1 MRTRPMS
8 SLKSRNSTLRSAIRP
23 ILSSDSLMKG
33 GRAGG
38 LSSMREQSSSFDVA
52 RIVRELSEMVGARA
66 RKAYQPHYEQVVL
79 RLNRKGVP
87 STDMVIVRGQ
97 RVYTSQRDRPM
108 PSKPSQFAMVLRKHL
123 NNSRLI
129 GVEQLGFDRVIRLTF
144 EHGGGRLSLI
154 IELFRDGNVLLLD
167 EEGVIIQPL
176 THAKYAS
183 RSLKKG
189 VAYSPPPETLDPREM
204 DRSMLDSLLDGSE
217 HDLIRTL
224 AARANLGR
232 IYGSTACSIA
242 EIEESVAANTLDST
256 QRDSLEAAI
265 GSMLDQLSDGS
276 DAKMWMADSEAMDA
290 WKAADNEAA
299 RDAASSGITE
309 IAPIDLSYTESSM
322 MVEVASL
329 SLAYDAV
336 FGSHDAAA
344 FIRREEE
351 MLVESGEDD
360 GVIQAKLGRRA
371 AQQRAAIERFHERA
385 AITQELGKA
394 IQDNWEHVDSL
405 LSQFNEAVDSDG
417 WEGVMDKIYDVPWI
431 DSANPAKQTIVA
443 YLPDEDGEPGASIT
457 LEVSNT
463 VHQNA
468 QRYFEE
474 ARSQKNKAKG
484 ALTALESTEKDQQR
498 VEKQAAK
505 DAAAGRLRAKNRS
518 KRFWFERHRW
528 ALLSGGHLLIGG
540 KDAKGNDVVVRKHL
554 TSNDLYFHADLHG
567 APSCSLKLKDG
578 LAPNQSPSEAIPEG
592 VASLQ
597 IVQNLAD
604 DLEDARQLPE
614 SLHSEAAQVAVCWSR
629 AWGSGGAAAVAFHVR
644 PSQVSKTTE
653 SGESLARGSF
663 VVRGQRNW
671 HRDLS
676 LELAVGMA
684 VVNGVPMPVS
694 GTPSTISEYCSR
706 WARITPGSEKKESVA
721 NRIAKATGLAQDD
734 LLSCLPP
741 GNCLVED
748 HGLIQP

>member
-1 MRTRPMS
+1 
-8 SLKSRNSTLRSAIRP
+8 
-23 ILSSDSLMKG
+23 
-33 GRAGG
+33 
-38 LSSMREQSSSFDVA
+38 
-52 RIVRELSEMVGARA
+52 
-66 RKAYQPHYEQVVL
+66 
-79 RLNRKGVP
+79 
-87 STDMVIVRGQ
+87 
-97 RVYTSQRDRPM
+97 
-108 PSKPSQFAMVLRKHL
+108 MVLRKHL

-129 GVEQLGFDRVIRLTF
+129 DVEQLGFDRVIRLTF
-144 EHGGGRLSLI
+144 EHGGGRLALI

-167 EEGVIIQPL
+167 ENDVIIQPL

-183 RSLKKG
+183 RTLKKG
-189 VAYSPPPETLDPREM
+189 VAYTAPPETLDPREM
-204 DRSMLDSLLDGSE
+204 DRAMLDNLLDGSN

-242 EIEESVAANTLDST
+242 GIEEDVAANSLDSA
-256 QRDSLEAAI
+256 QRDSLELAI
-265 GSMLDQLSDGS
+265 DSMLQRLSDGE
-276 DAKMWMADSEAMDA
+276 DAKIWLTDSEAMDA

-309 IAPIDLSYTESSM
+309 IAPIDLAYTESST
-322 MVEVASL
+322 MVGVSSL
-329 SLAYDAV
+329 SVAYDAV

-351 MLVESGEDD
+351 LLVDSGED
-360 GVIQAKLGRRA
+360 GGAIQAKLGRRA
-371 AQQRAAIERFHERA
+371 AQQKAAIARFHERA
-385 AITQELGKA
+385 AITQELGKS

-405 LSQFNEAVDSDG
+405 LLQFNEAVVSDG
-417 WEGVMDKIYDVPWI
+417 WEGVMDKIHDVPWI

-484 ALTALESTEKDQQR
+484 AKTALASTEKSQDR
-498 VEKQAAK
+498 AEKQAAK
-505 DAAAGRLRAKNRS
+505 DAAAGRLRAKKRS

-528 ALLSGGHLLIGG
+528 AILSGGHFLIGG

-578 LAPNQSPSEAIPEG
+578 LAPNQNPSEVIPEG

-597 IVQNLAD
+597 IVQNLGED
-604 DLEDARQLPE
+604 MEDARQLPE
-614 SLHSEAAQVAVCWSR
+614 SVHSEAAQVAVCWSR
-629 AWGSGGAAAVAFHVR
+629 AWGSGGAAAIAFHAR

-671 HRDLS
+671 HRDLP
-676 LELAVGMA
+676 LEMAIGMA
-684 VVNGVPMPVS
+684 VVNGVPIPVS
-694 GTPSTISEYCSR
+694 GTPSTISQYCQR
-706 WARITPGSEKKESVA
+706 WAKIIPGREKKESIA

-734 LLSCLPP
+734 LLSCLPS
-741 GNCLVED
+741 GNCSLED
-748 HGLIQP
+748 HGLI

>member
-1 MRTRPMS
+1 
-8 SLKSRNSTLRSAIRP
+8 
-23 ILSSDSLMKG
+23 
-33 GRAGG
+33 
-38 LSSMREQSSSFDVA
+38 MREQSSSFDVA
-52 RIVRELSEMVGARA
+52 RIVRELSELVGARA

-87 STDMVIVRGQ
+87 STDLVIVRGR

-123 NNSRLI
+123 NNSRLVA
-129 GVEQLGFDRVIRLTF
+129 VEQFGFDRVIQLTF
-144 EHGGGRLSLI
+144 EHGGGRLRLV

-167 EEGVIIQPL
+167 DSGVIIQPL

-189 VAYSPPPETLDPREM
+189 VAYAPPPETVDPREM
-204 DRSMLDSLLDGSE
+204 DRSALDALLDGSD

-224 AARANLGR
+224 AARANFGR

-242 EIEESVAANTLDST
+242 GLEEKIDADSLDSD
-256 QRDSLEAAI
+256 QRDSLEGAI
-265 GSMLDQLSDGS
+265 QSMLTELSEGDG
-276 DAKMWMADSEAMDA
+276 AMMWMVDSDSMQA
-290 WKAADNEAA
+290 WQAADNEAA

-309 IAPIDLSYTESSM
+309 IAPFDLAYTDSGM

-329 SLAYDAV
+329 SMAYDAV

-351 MLVESGEDD
+351 LLVDSGEDE
-360 GVIQAKLGRRA
+360 GVKQAKLDRRA
-371 AQQRAAIERFHERA
+371 AQQRSAIDRFHERA

-405 LSQFNEAVDSDG
+405 LAQFNEAVASDG
-417 WEGVMDKIYDVPWI
+417 WEGVMDRIHDVPWI
-431 DSANPAKQTIVA
+431 DNADPARQTIVA

-457 LEVSNT
+457 LEVSKT

-474 ARSQKNKAKG
+474 GRSQKSKAKG
-484 ALTALESTEKDQQR
+484 AQAALAGTEEAR
-498 VEKQAAK
+498 EKAEKRAAK
-505 DAAAGRLRAKNRS
+505 DAAAGRLRARQRS
-518 KRFWFERHRW
+518 KRFWFEKHRW
-528 ALLSGGHLLIGG
+528 AMLSGGHLLIGG
-540 KDAKGNDVVVRKHL
+540 RDAKGNDVVVRKHL
-554 TSNDLYFHADLHG
+554 SSHDLYFHADLHG

-578 LAPNQSPSEAIPEG
+578 LAPNQNPSEAIPEG

-604 DLEDARQLPE
+604 GTEDARELSE

-629 AWGSGGAAAVAFHVR
+629 AWGSGGAAAVAFHAR

-653 SGESLARGSF
+653 SGESLGRGSF
-663 VVRGQRNW
+663 VVRGKRNW
-671 HRDLS
+671 HRDLP

-694 GTPSTISEYCSR
+694 GTPSTISEYCQR
-706 WARITPGSEKKESVA
+706 WVKVTPGREKKEAVA
-721 NRIAKATGLAQDD
+721 NRISKATGLVQDD

-741 GNCLVED
+741 GNCSVED

>member
-1 MRTRPMS
+1 
-8 SLKSRNSTLRSAIRP
+8 
-23 ILSSDSLMKG
+23 
-33 GRAGG
+33 
-38 LSSMREQSSSFDVA
+38 MREQSSSFDVA
-52 RIVRELSEMVGARA
+52 RIVRELSELVGARA

-87 STDMVIVRGQ
+87 STDLVIVRGR

-123 NNSRLI
+123 NNSRLVA
-129 GVEQLGFDRVIRLTF
+129 VEQFGFDRVIQLTF
-144 EHGGGRLSLI
+144 EHGGGRLRLV

-167 EEGVIIQPL
+167 DSGVIIQPL

-189 VAYSPPPETLDPREM
+189 VAYTPPPETIDPREM
-204 DRSMLDSLLDGSE
+204 DRSALDALLDGSE

-224 AARANLGR
+224 AARANFGR

-242 EIEESVAANTLDST
+242 GLEEKVDSNSLDSD
-256 QRDSLEAAI
+256 QRDSLEGAI
-265 GSMLDQLSDGS
+265 QSMLAELSEGDG
-276 DAKMWMADSEAMDA
+276 AMMWMVDSDSMQA
-290 WKAADNEAA
+290 WQAADNEAA

-309 IAPIDLSYTESSM
+309 IAPFDLAYTDSGM

-329 SLAYDAV
+329 SMAYDAV

-351 MLVESGEDD
+351 LLVESGEDE
-360 GVIQAKLGRRA
+360 GVKQAKLDRRA
-371 AQQRAAIERFHERA
+371 AQQRSAIDRFHERA

-405 LSQFNEAVDSDG
+405 LAQFNEAVASDG
-417 WEGVMDKIYDVPWI
+417 WEGVMDRIHDVPWI
-431 DSANPAKQTIVA
+431 DNADPARQTIVA

-457 LEVSNT
+457 LEVSKT

-474 ARSQKNKAKG
+474 GRSQKSKAKG
-484 ALTALESTEKDQQR
+484 AQAALAGTEEAR
-498 VEKQAAK
+498 EKAEKRAAK
-505 DAAAGRLRAKNRS
+505 DAAAGRLRARQRS
-518 KRFWFERHRW
+518 KRFWFEKHRW
-528 ALLSGGHLLIGG
+528 AMLSGGHLLIGG
-540 KDAKGNDVVVRKHL
+540 RDAKGNDVVVRKHL
-554 TSNDLYFHADLHG
+554 SSHDLYFHADLHG

-578 LAPNQSPSEAIPEG
+578 LAPNQNPSEAIPEG

-604 DLEDARQLPE
+604 GTEDARELSE

-653 SGESLARGSF
+653 SGESLGRGSF

-671 HRDLS
+671 HRDLP

-694 GTPSTISEYCSR
+694 GTPSTISEHCQR
-706 WARITPGSEKKESVA
+706 WVKVTPGREKKEAVA
-721 NRIAKATGLAQDD
+721 NRISKATGLVQDD

-741 GNCLVED
+741 GNCSVED

>member
-1 MRTRPMS
+1 
-8 SLKSRNSTLRSAIRP
+8 
-23 ILSSDSLMKG
+23 
-33 GRAGG
+33 
-38 LSSMREQSSSFDVA
+38 MREQSSSFDVA
-52 RIVRELSEMVGARA
+52 RIVRELSELVGARA

-87 STDMVIVRGQ
+87 STDLVIVRGR

-129 GVEQLGFDRVIRLTF
+129 AVEQFGFDRVIQLTF
-144 EHGGGRLSLI
+144 EHGGGRLRLV

-167 EEGVIIQPL
+167 DSGVIIQPL

-189 VAYSPPPETLDPREM
+189 VAYTPPPETIDPREM
-204 DRSMLDSLLDGSE
+204 DRSALDALLDGSE

-224 AARANLGR
+224 AARANFGR

-242 EIEESVAANTLDST
+242 GLEEKVDSNSLDSD
-256 QRDSLEAAI
+256 QRDSLEGAI
-265 GSMLDQLSDGS
+265 QSMLTELSEGDG
-276 DAKMWMADSEAMDA
+276 AMMWMVDSDSMQA
-290 WKAADNEAA
+290 WQAADNEAA

-309 IAPIDLSYTESSM
+309 IAPFDLAYTDSGM

-329 SLAYDAV
+329 SMAYDAV

-351 MLVESGEDD
+351 LLVDSGEDE
-360 GVIQAKLGRRA
+360 GVKQAKLDRRA
-371 AQQRAAIERFHERA
+371 AQQRSAIDRFHERA

-405 LSQFNEAVDSDG
+405 LAQFNEAVASDG
-417 WEGVMDKIYDVPWI
+417 WEGVMDRIHDVPWI
-431 DSANPAKQTIVA
+431 DNADPARQTIVA

-457 LEVSNT
+457 LEISKT

-474 ARSQKNKAKG
+474 GRSQKSKAKG
-484 ALTALESTEKDQQR
+484 AQAALAGTEEAR
-498 VEKQAAK
+498 EKAEKRAAK
-505 DAAAGRLRAKNRS
+505 DAAAGRLRARQRS
-518 KRFWFERHRW
+518 KRFWFEKHRW
-528 ALLSGGHLLIGG
+528 AMLSGGHLLIGG
-540 KDAKGNDVVVRKHL
+540 RDAKGNDVVVRKHL
-554 TSNDLYFHADLHG
+554 SSHDLYFHADLHG

-578 LAPNQSPSEAIPEG
+578 LAPNQNPSEAIPEG

-604 DLEDARQLPE
+604 GTEDARELSE

-629 AWGSGGAAAVAFHVR
+629 AWGSGGAAAVAFHAR

-653 SGESLARGSF
+653 SGESLGRGSF

-671 HRDLS
+671 HRDLP

-694 GTPSTISEYCSR
+694 GTPST
-706 WARITPGSEKKESVA
+706 
-721 NRIAKATGLAQDD
+721 
-734 LLSCLPP
+734 LS
-741 GNCLVED
+741 
-748 HGLIQP
+748 LIHI

>member
-1 MRTRPMS
+1 
-8 SLKSRNSTLRSAIRP
+8 
-23 ILSSDSLMKG
+23 
-33 GRAGG
+33 
-38 LSSMREQSSSFDVA
+38 MREQSSSFDVA
-52 RIVRELSEMVGARA
+52 RIVRELSELVGARA

-87 STDMVIVRGQ
+87 STDLVIVRGR

-129 GVEQLGFDRVIRLTF
+129 AVEQFGFDRVIQLTF
-144 EHGGGRLSLI
+144 EHGGGRLRLV

-167 EEGVIIQPL
+167 DSGVIIQPL

-189 VAYSPPPETLDPREM
+189 VAYAPPPETVDPREM
-204 DRSMLDSLLDGSE
+204 DRSALDALLDGSD

-224 AARANLGR
+224 AARANFGR

-242 EIEESVAANTLDST
+242 GLEEKIDADSLDSD
-256 QRDSLEAAI
+256 QRDSLEGAI
-265 GSMLDQLSDGS
+265 QSMLTELSEGDG
-276 DAKMWMADSEAMDA
+276 AMMWMVDSDSMQA
-290 WKAADNEAA
+290 WQAADNEAA

-309 IAPIDLSYTESSM
+309 IAPFDLAYTDSGM

-329 SLAYDAV
+329 SMAYDAV

-351 MLVESGEDD
+351 LLVESGEDE
-360 GVIQAKLGRRA
+360 GVKQAKLDRRA
-371 AQQRAAIERFHERA
+371 AQQRSAIDRFHERA

-405 LSQFNEAVDSDG
+405 LAQFNDAVASDG
-417 WEGVMDKIYDVPWI
+417 WEGVMDRIHDVPWI
-431 DSANPAKQTIVA
+431 DNADPARQTIVA

-457 LEVSNT
+457 LEVSKT

-474 ARSQKNKAKG
+474 GRSQKSKAKG
-484 ALTALESTEKDQQR
+484 AQAALAGTEEAR
-498 VEKQAAK
+498 EKAEKRAAK
-505 DAAAGRLRAKNRS
+505 DAAAGRLRSRQRS
-518 KRFWFERHRW
+518 KRFWFEKHRW
-528 ALLSGGHLLIGG
+528 AMLSGGHLLIGG
-540 KDAKGNDVVVRKHL
+540 RDAKGNDVVVRKHL
-554 TSNDLYFHADLHG
+554 SSHDLYFHADLHG

-578 LAPNQSPSEAIPEG
+578 LAPNQNPSEAIPEG

-604 DLEDARQLPE
+604 GTEDARELSE

-629 AWGSGGAAAVAFHVR
+629 AWGSGGAAAVAFHAR

-653 SGESLARGSF
+653 SGESLGRGSF

-671 HRDLS
+671 HRDLP

-694 GTPSTISEYCSR
+694 GTPSTISEHCQR
-706 WARITPGSEKKESVA
+706 WVKVTPGREKKEAVA
-721 NRIAKATGLAQDD
+721 NRISKATGLVQDD

-741 GNCLVED
+741 GNCSVED

>member
-1 MRTRPMS
+1 
-8 SLKSRNSTLRSAIRP
+8 
-23 ILSSDSLMKG
+23 MKG

-38 LSSMREQSSSFDVA
+38 LSSMRESSSSFDVA
-52 RIVRELSEMVGARA
+52 RIVRELSGMIGARA
-66 RKAYQPHYEQVVL
+66 RKAYQPHYEQVVV

-87 STDMVIVRGQ
+87 STDLVIVRGQ

-108 PSKPSQFAMVLRKHL
+108 PSKPSQFAMLMRKHL
-123 NNSRLI
+123 NNSRLV

-144 EHGGGRLSLI
+144 EHGGGRLGLV

-167 EEGVIIQPL
+167 ENDVIIQPL

-183 RSLKKG
+183 RTLKKG
-189 VAYSPPPETLDPREM
+189 VAYTPPPETLDPRDM
-204 DRSMLDSLLDGSE
+204 DRAMLDSLLDDSE

-242 EIEESVAANTLDST
+242 GIDEDVAANSLSSE
-256 QRDSLEAAI
+256 QRDSLESAI
-265 GSMLDQLSDGS
+265 GSMLLHLSEGD
-276 DAKMWMADSEAMDA
+276 DAKMWLADSEAMKA

-309 IAPIDLSYTESSM
+309 IAPIDLGYTDSGT
-322 MVEVASL
+322 MVGVASL
-329 SLAYDAV
+329 SIAYDAV
-336 FGSHDAAA
+336 FGSYDAAA

-351 MLVESGEDD
+351 LLVDSGEDG

-371 AQQRAAIERFHERA
+371 AQQRAAIAKFHERA

-394 IQDNWEHVDSL
+394 IQDNWGHVDSL
-405 LSQFNEAVDSDG
+405 LSQFNHAVVSES
-417 WEGVMDKIYDVPWI
+417 WEGVMDKIHDVPWI
-431 DSANPAKQTIVA
+431 DSADPAKQTIVA

-484 ALTALESTEKDQQR
+484 AETALASTEKSQER
-498 VEKQAAK
+498 AEKQAAK
-505 DAAAGRLRAKNRS
+505 DAAAGRLRAKKRS
-518 KRFWFERHRW
+518 KKFWFERHRW
-528 ALLSGGHLLIGG
+528 AMLSGGHLLVGG
-540 KDAKGNDVVVRKHL
+540 RDAKGNDVIVRKHL

-578 LAPNQSPSEAIPEG
+578 LSPNQNPSEAIPEG

-597 IVQNLAD
+597 IVQNLGE

-614 SLHSEAAQVAVCWSR
+614 SIHCEAAQIAVCWSR
-629 AWGSGGAAAVAFHVR
+629 AWGSGGAAAIAFHVR

-676 LELAVGMA
+676 LEMAIGMA
-684 VVNGVPMPVS
+684 VVNGVPIPVS
-694 GTPSTISEYCSR
+694 GTPSTISEHCQR
-706 WARITPGSEKKESVA
+706 WARITPGREKKESIA

-741 GNCLVED
+741 GNCSLED
-748 HGLIQP
+748 YGLIQS

>member
-1 MRTRPMS
+1 
-8 SLKSRNSTLRSAIRP
+8 
-23 ILSSDSLMKG
+23 
-33 GRAGG
+33 
-38 LSSMREQSSSFDVA
+38 MREQSSSFDVA
-52 RIVRELSEMVGARA
+52 RIVRELSELVGARA

-87 STDMVIVRGQ
+87 STDLVIVRGR

-129 GVEQLGFDRVIRLTF
+129 AVEQFGFDRVIQLTF
-144 EHGGGRLSLI
+144 EHGGGRLRLV

-167 EEGVIIQPL
+167 DSGVIIQPL

-189 VAYSPPPETLDPREM
+189 VAYAPPPETVDPREM
-204 DRSMLDSLLDGSE
+204 DRSALDALLDGSD

-224 AARANLGR
+224 AARANFGR

-242 EIEESVAANTLDST
+242 GLEEKIDADSLDSD
-256 QRDSLEAAI
+256 QRDSLEGAI
-265 GSMLDQLSDGS
+265 QSMLTELSEGDG
-276 DAKMWMADSEAMDA
+276 AMMWMVDSDSMQA
-290 WKAADNEAA
+290 WQAADNEAA

-309 IAPIDLSYTESSM
+309 IAPFDLAYTDSGM

-329 SLAYDAV
+329 SMAYDAV

-351 MLVESGEDD
+351 LLVESGEDE
-360 GVIQAKLGRRA
+360 GVKQAKLDRRA
-371 AQQRAAIERFHERA
+371 AQQRSAIDRFHERA

-405 LSQFNEAVDSDG
+405 LAQFNEAVASDG
-417 WEGVMDKIYDVPWI
+417 WEGVMDRIHDVPWI
-431 DSANPAKQTIVA
+431 DNADPARQTIVA

-457 LEVSNT
+457 LEVSKT

-474 ARSQKNKAKG
+474 GRSQKSKAKG
-484 ALTALESTEKDQQR
+484 AQAALAGTEEAR
-498 VEKQAAK
+498 EKAEKRAAK
-505 DAAAGRLRAKNRS
+505 DAAAGRLRARQRS
-518 KRFWFERHRW
+518 KRFWFEKHRW
-528 ALLSGGHLLIGG
+528 AMLSGGHLLIGG
-540 KDAKGNDVVVRKHL
+540 RDAKGNDVVVRKHL
-554 TSNDLYFHADLHG
+554 SSHDLYFHADLHG

-578 LAPNQSPSEAIPEG
+578 LAPNQNPSEAIPEG

-604 DLEDARQLPE
+604 GTEDARELSE

-629 AWGSGGAAAVAFHVR
+629 AWGSGGAAAVAFHAR
-644 PSQVSKTTE
+644 PSPVSKTTE
-653 SGESLARGSF
+653 SGESLGRGSF

-671 HRDLS
+671 HRDLP

-694 GTPSTISEYCSR
+694 GTPSTISEHCQR
-706 WARITPGSEKKESVA
+706 WVKVTPGREKKEAVA
-721 NRIAKATGLAQDD
+721 NRISKATGLVQDD

-741 GNCLVED
+741 GNCSVED

>member
-1 MRTRPMS
+1 
-8 SLKSRNSTLRSAIRP
+8 
-23 ILSSDSLMKG
+23 
-33 GRAGG
+33 
-38 LSSMREQSSSFDVA
+38 MRESSSSFDVA
-52 RIVRELSEMVGARA
+52 RIVRELSEMIGARA

-87 STDMVIVRGQ
+87 STDLVIVRGR

-144 EHGGGRLSLI
+144 EHGGGRLALI

-167 EEGVIIQPL
+167 ENDVIIQPL

-183 RSLKKG
+183 RTLKKG
-189 VAYSPPPETLDPREM
+189 VSYTPPPETLDPREM
-204 DRSMLDSLLDGSE
+204 DRAMLDNLLDGSN

-242 EIEESVAANTLDST
+242 GIEEDVAANSLDST
-256 QRDSLEAAI
+256 QRDSLELAI
-265 GSMLDQLSDGS
+265 DSMLKGLSDGE
-276 DAKMWMADSEAMDA
+276 DAKIWLADSEAMNA
-290 WKAADNEAA
+290 WKAADTETA
-299 RDAASSGITE
+299 RDVASSGITE
-309 IAPIDLSYTESSM
+309 IAPIDLAYTESSA
-322 MVEVASL
+322 MVAVASL
-329 SLAYDAV
+329 SVAYDAV

-351 MLVESGEDD
+351 LLVDSGED
-360 GVIQAKLGRRA
+360 GGAIQAKLGRRA
-371 AQQRAAIERFHERA
+371 AQQKAAIQRFHERA
-385 AITQELGKA
+385 AITQELGKS

-405 LSQFNEAVDSDG
+405 LLQFNEAVVSDG
-417 WEGVMDKIYDVPWI
+417 WEGVMDKIQDVPWI
-431 DSANPAKQTIVA
+431 DSADPAKQTVVA

-484 ALTALESTEKDQQR
+484 AETALASTEKSR
-498 VEKQAAK
+498 ERAEKQATK
-505 DAAAGRLRAKNRS
+505 DAAAGRLRAKKRS

-528 ALLSGGHLLIGG
+528 AILSGGHLLIGG
-540 KDAKGNDVVVRKHL
+540 RDAKGNDVVVRKHL

-578 LAPNQSPSEAIPEG
+578 LVPNQNPSEAIPEG

-597 IVQNLAD
+597 IVQNLGD
-604 DLEDARQLPE
+604 EMEDARQLPD
-614 SLHSEAAQVAVCWSR
+614 SVHSEAAQVAVCWSR
-629 AWGSGGAAAVAFHVR
+629 AWGSGGAAAIAFHAR

-671 HRDLS
+671 HRDLP
-676 LELAVGMA
+676 LEMAIGMA
-684 VVNGVPMPVS
+684 VVNGVPIPVS
-694 GTPSTISEYCSR
+694 GTPSTISEYCQR
-706 WARITPGSEKKESVA
+706 WAKIIPGREKKESVA

-741 GNCLVED
+741 GNCSLED
-748 HGLIQP
+748 YGLIQS

>member
-1 MRTRPMS
+1 
-8 SLKSRNSTLRSAIRP
+8 
-23 ILSSDSLMKG
+23 MKG

-38 LSSMREQSSSFDVA
+38 LSSMRESSSSFDVA

-87 STDMVIVRGQ
+87 STDLVIVRGQ

-129 GVEQLGFDRVIRLTF
+129 DVEQLGFDRVIRLTF
-144 EHGGGRLSLI
+144 EHGGGRLALI

-167 EEGVIIQPL
+167 GNDVIIQPL

-183 RSLKKG
+183 RTLKKG
-189 VAYSPPPETLDPREM
+189 VAYTAPPETLDPREM
-204 DRSMLDSLLDGSE
+204 DRAMLDNLLDGSN

-242 EIEESVAANTLDST
+242 GIEEDVAANSLDSA
-256 QRDSLEAAI
+256 QRDSLELAI
-265 GSMLDQLSDGS
+265 DSMMQRLSDGE
-276 DAKMWMADSEAMDA
+276 DAKIWLTDSEAMDA

-309 IAPIDLSYTESSM
+309 IAPIDLAYTESST
-322 MVEVASL
+322 MVGVASL
-329 SLAYDAV
+329 SVAYDAV

-351 MLVESGEDD
+351 LLVDSGED
-360 GVIQAKLGRRA
+360 GGAIQAKLGRRA
-371 AQQRAAIERFHERA
+371 AQQKAAIARFHERA
-385 AITQELGKA
+385 AITQELGKS

-405 LSQFNEAVDSDG
+405 LLQFNEAVVSDG
-417 WEGVMDKIYDVPWI
+417 WGGVMDKIHDVPWI
-431 DSANPAKQTIVA
+431 DSAAPAKQTIVA

-474 ARSQKNKAKG
+474 ARSQKNKAEG
-484 ALTALESTEKDQQR
+484 AKTALASTEKIQDR
-498 VEKQAAK
+498 AEKQAAK
-505 DAAAGRLRAKNRS
+505 DAAAGRLRAKKRS

-528 ALLSGGHLLIGG
+528 AILSGGHFLIGG

-578 LAPNQSPSEAIPEG
+578 LALNQNPSEVIPEG

-597 IVQNLAD
+597 IVQNLGED
-604 DLEDARQLPE
+604 MEDARQLPE
-614 SLHSEAAQVAVCWSR
+614 SVHSEAAQVAVCWSR
-629 AWGSGGAAAVAFHVR
+629 AWGSGGAAAIAFHAR

-671 HRDLS
+671 HRDLP
-676 LELAVGMA
+676 LEMAIGMA
-684 VVNGVPMPVS
+684 VVNGVPIPVS
-694 GTPSTISEYCSR
+694 GTPSTISQYCQR
-706 WARITPGSEKKESVA
+706 WTKIIPGREKKESIA

-734 LLSCLPP
+734 LLSCLPS
-741 GNCLVED
+741 GNCSLED
-748 HGLIQP
+748 HGLIQS

>member
-1 MRTRPMS
+1 
-8 SLKSRNSTLRSAIRP
+8 
-23 ILSSDSLMKG
+23 
-33 GRAGG
+33 
-38 LSSMREQSSSFDVA
+38 MREQSSSFDVA
-52 RIVRELSEMVGARA
+52 RIVRELSELVGARA

-87 STDMVIVRGQ
+87 STDLVIVRGR

-123 NNSRLI
+123 NNSRLVA
-129 GVEQLGFDRVIRLTF
+129 VEQFGFDRVIQLTF
-144 EHGGGRLSLI
+144 EHGGGRLRLV

-167 EEGVIIQPL
+167 DSGVIIQPL

-189 VAYSPPPETLDPREM
+189 VAYTPPPETIDPREM
-204 DRSMLDSLLDGSE
+204 DRSALDALLDGSE

-224 AARANLGR
+224 AARANFGR

-242 EIEESVAANTLDST
+242 GLEEKVDSNSLDSD
-256 QRDSLEAAI
+256 QRDSLEGAI
-265 GSMLDQLSDGS
+265 QSMLAELSEGDG
-276 DAKMWMADSEAMDA
+276 AMMWMVDSDSMQA
-290 WKAADNEAA
+290 WQAADNEAA

-309 IAPIDLSYTESSM
+309 IAPFDLAYTDSGM

-329 SLAYDAV
+329 SMAYDAV

-351 MLVESGEDD
+351 LLVDSGEDE
-360 GVIQAKLGRRA
+360 GVKQAKLDRRA
-371 AQQRAAIERFHERA
+371 AQQRSAIDRFHERA

-405 LSQFNEAVDSDG
+405 LAQFNEAVASDG
-417 WEGVMDKIYDVPWI
+417 WEGVMDRIHDVPWI
-431 DSANPAKQTIVA
+431 DNADPARQTIVA

-457 LEVSNT
+457 LEISKT

-474 ARSQKNKAKG
+474 GRSQKSKAKG
-484 ALTALESTEKDQQR
+484 AQAALAGTEEAR
-498 VEKQAAK
+498 EKAEKRAAK
-505 DAAAGRLRAKNRS
+505 DAAAGRLRARQRS
-518 KRFWFERHRW
+518 KRFWFEKHRW
-528 ALLSGGHLLIGG
+528 AMLSGGHLLIGG
-540 KDAKGNDVVVRKHL
+540 RDAKGNDVVVRKHL
-554 TSNDLYFHADLHG
+554 SSHDLYFHADLHG

-578 LAPNQSPSEAIPEG
+578 LAPNQNPSEAIPEG

-604 DLEDARQLPE
+604 GTEDARELSE

-629 AWGSGGAAAVAFHVR
+629 AWGSGGAAAVAFHAR

-653 SGESLARGSF
+653 SGESLGRGSF

-671 HRDLS
+671 HRDLP

-694 GTPSTISEYCSR
+694 GTPSTISEYCQR
-706 WARITPGSEKKESVA
+706 WVKVTPGREKKEAVA
-721 NRIAKATGLAQDD
+721 NRISKATGLVQDD

-741 GNCLVED
+741 GNCSVED

>member
-1 MRTRPMS
+1 
-8 SLKSRNSTLRSAIRP
+8 
-23 ILSSDSLMKG
+23 
-33 GRAGG
+33 
-38 LSSMREQSSSFDVA
+38 MREQSSSFDVA
-52 RIVRELSEMVGARA
+52 RIVRELSELVGARA

-87 STDMVIVRGQ
+87 STDLVIVRGR

-123 NNSRLI
+123 NNSRLVA
-129 GVEQLGFDRVIRLTF
+129 VEQFGFDRVIQLTF
-144 EHGGGRLSLI
+144 EHGGGRLRLV

-167 EEGVIIQPL
+167 DSGVIIQPL

-189 VAYSPPPETLDPREM
+189 VAYTPPPETIDPREM
-204 DRSMLDSLLDGSE
+204 DRSALDALLDGSD

-224 AARANLGR
+224 AARANFGR

-242 EIEESVAANTLDST
+242 GLEEKIDADSLDSD
-256 QRDSLEAAI
+256 QRDSLEGAI
-265 GSMLDQLSDGS
+265 QSMLTELSEGDG
-276 DAKMWMADSEAMDA
+276 AMMWMVDSDSMQA
-290 WKAADNEAA
+290 WQAADNEAA

-309 IAPIDLSYTESSM
+309 IAPFDLAYTDSGM

-329 SLAYDAV
+329 SMAYDAV

-351 MLVESGEDD
+351 LLVESGEDE
-360 GVIQAKLGRRA
+360 GVKQAKLDRRA
-371 AQQRAAIERFHERA
+371 AQQRSAIDRFHERA

-405 LSQFNEAVDSDG
+405 LAQFNEAVASDG
-417 WEGVMDKIYDVPWI
+417 WEGVMDRIHDVPWI
-431 DSANPAKQTIVA
+431 DNADPARQTIVA

-457 LEVSNT
+457 LEVSKT

-474 ARSQKNKAKG
+474 GRSQKSKAKG
-484 ALTALESTEKDQQR
+484 AQAALAGTEEAR
-498 VEKQAAK
+498 EKAEKRAAK
-505 DAAAGRLRAKNRS
+505 DAAAGRLRARQRS
-518 KRFWFERHRW
+518 KRFWFEKHRW
-528 ALLSGGHLLIGG
+528 AMLSGGHLLIGG
-540 KDAKGNDVVVRKHL
+540 RDAKGNDVVVRKHL
-554 TSNDLYFHADLHG
+554 SSHDLYFHADLHG

-578 LAPNQSPSEAIPEG
+578 LAPNQNPSEAIPEG

-604 DLEDARQLPE
+604 GTEDARELSE

-629 AWGSGGAAAVAFHVR
+629 AWGSGGAAAVAFHAR

-653 SGESLARGSF
+653 SGESLGRGSF

-671 HRDLS
+671 HRDLP

-694 GTPSTISEYCSR
+694 GTPSTISEHCQR
-706 WARITPGSEKKESVA
+706 WVKVTPGREKKEAVA
-721 NRIAKATGLAQDD
+721 NRISKATGLVQDD

-741 GNCLVED
+741 GNCSVED

>member
-1 MRTRPMS
+1 
-8 SLKSRNSTLRSAIRP
+8 
-23 ILSSDSLMKG
+23 
-33 GRAGG
+33 
-38 LSSMREQSSSFDVA
+38 MREQSSSFDVA
-52 RIVRELSEMVGARA
+52 RIVRELSELVGARA

-87 STDMVIVRGQ
+87 STDLVIVRGR

-123 NNSRLI
+123 NNSRLVA
-129 GVEQLGFDRVIRLTF
+129 VEQFGFDRVIQLTF
-144 EHGGGRLSLI
+144 EHGGGRLRLV

-167 EEGVIIQPL
+167 DSGVIIQPL

-189 VAYSPPPETLDPREM
+189 VAYAPPPETVDPREM
-204 DRSMLDSLLDGSE
+204 DRSALDALLDGSD

-224 AARANLGR
+224 AARANFGR

-242 EIEESVAANTLDST
+242 GLEEKIDADSLDSD
-256 QRDSLEAAI
+256 QRDSLEGAI
-265 GSMLDQLSDGS
+265 QSMLTELSEGDG
-276 DAKMWMADSEAMDA
+276 AMMWMVDSDSMQA
-290 WKAADNEAA
+290 WQAADNEAA

-309 IAPIDLSYTESSM
+309 IAPFDLAYTDSGM

-329 SLAYDAV
+329 SMAYDAV

-351 MLVESGEDD
+351 LLVESGEDE
-360 GVIQAKLGRRA
+360 GVKQAKLDRRA
-371 AQQRAAIERFHERA
+371 AQQRSAIDRFHERA

-405 LSQFNEAVDSDG
+405 LTQFNEAVASDG
-417 WEGVMDKIYDVPWI
+417 WEGVMDRIHDVPWI
-431 DSANPAKQTIVA
+431 DNADPARQTIVA

-457 LEVSNT
+457 LEVSKT

-474 ARSQKNKAKG
+474 GRSQKSKAKG
-484 ALTALESTEKDQQR
+484 AQAALAGTEEAR
-498 VEKQAAK
+498 EKAEKRAAK
-505 DAAAGRLRAKNRS
+505 DAAAGRLRARQRS
-518 KRFWFERHRW
+518 KRFWFEKHRW
-528 ALLSGGHLLIGG
+528 AMLSGGHLLIGG
-540 KDAKGNDVVVRKHL
+540 RDAKGNDVVVRKHL
-554 TSNDLYFHADLHG
+554 SSHDLYFHADLHG

-578 LAPNQSPSEAIPEG
+578 LAPNQNPSEAIPEG

-604 DLEDARQLPE
+604 GTEDARELSE

-629 AWGSGGAAAVAFHVR
+629 AWGSGGAAAVAFHAR

-653 SGESLARGSF
+653 SGESLGRGSF

-671 HRDLS
+671 HRDLP

-694 GTPSTISEYCSR
+694 GTPSTISEHCQR
-706 WARITPGSEKKESVA
+706 WVKVTPGREKKEAVA
-721 NRIAKATGLAQDD
+721 NRISKATGLVQDD

-741 GNCLVED
+741 GNCSVED

>member
-1 MRTRPMS
+1 
-8 SLKSRNSTLRSAIRP
+8 
-23 ILSSDSLMKG
+23 
-33 GRAGG
+33 
-38 LSSMREQSSSFDVA
+38 MREQSSSFDVA
-52 RIVRELSEMVGARA
+52 RIVRELSELVGARA

-87 STDMVIVRGQ
+87 STDLVIVRGR

-123 NNSRLI
+123 NNSRLVA
-129 GVEQLGFDRVIRLTF
+129 VEQFGFDRVIQLTF
-144 EHGGGRLSLI
+144 EHGGGRLRLV

-167 EEGVIIQPL
+167 DSGVIIQPL

-189 VAYSPPPETLDPREM
+189 VAYTPPPETIDPREM
-204 DRSMLDSLLDGSE
+204 DRSALDALLDGSE

-224 AARANLGR
+224 AARANFGR

-242 EIEESVAANTLDST
+242 GLEEKVDSNSLDSD
-256 QRDSLEAAI
+256 QRDSLEGAI
-265 GSMLDQLSDGS
+265 QSMLTELSEGDG
-276 DAKMWMADSEAMDA
+276 AMMWMVDSDSMQA
-290 WKAADNEAA
+290 WQAADNEAA

-309 IAPIDLSYTESSM
+309 IAPFDLAYTDSGM

-329 SLAYDAV
+329 SMAYDAV

-351 MLVESGEDD
+351 LLVDSGEDE
-360 GVIQAKLGRRA
+360 GVKQAKLDRRA
-371 AQQRAAIERFHERA
+371 AQQRSAIDRFHERA

-394 IQDNWEHVDSL
+394 IQDDWEHVDSL
-405 LSQFNEAVDSDG
+405 LTQFNEAVASDG
-417 WEGVMDKIYDVPWI
+417 WEGVMDRIHDVPWI
-431 DSANPAKQTIVA
+431 DNADPARRTIVA
-443 YLPDEDGEPGASIT
+443 YLPDEDGDPGASIT
-457 LEVSNT
+457 LEVSKT

-474 ARSQKNKAKG
+474 GRSQKSKAKG
-484 ALTALESTEKDQQR
+484 AQAALAGTEEAR
-498 VEKQAAK
+498 EKAEKRAAK
-505 DAAAGRLRAKNRS
+505 DAAAGRLRARQRS
-518 KRFWFERHRW
+518 KRFWFEKHRW
-528 ALLSGGHLLIGG
+528 AMLSDGHLLVGG
-540 KDAKGNDVVVRKHL
+540 RDAKGNDVVVRKHL
-554 TSNDLYFHADLHG
+554 SSHDLYFHADLHG

-578 LAPNQSPSEAIPEG
+578 LAPNQNPSETIPEG

-604 DLEDARQLPE
+604 GTEDARELSE

-653 SGESLARGSF
+653 SGESLGRGSF

-671 HRDLS
+671 HRDLP

-694 GTPSTISEYCSR
+694 GTPSTISEHCQR
-706 WARITPGSEKKESVA
+706 WVKLTPGREKKEAVA
-721 NRIAKATGLAQDD
+721 NRISKATGLVQDD

-741 GNCLVED
+741 GNCSVED

>member
-1 MRTRPMS
+1 
-8 SLKSRNSTLRSAIRP
+8 
-23 ILSSDSLMKG
+23 
-33 GRAGG
+33 
-38 LSSMREQSSSFDVA
+38 MRESSSSFDVA

-87 STDMVIVRGQ
+87 STDLVIVRGQ

-129 GVEQLGFDRVIRLTF
+129 DVEQLGFDRVIRLTF
-144 EHGGGRLSLI
+144 EHGGGRLALI

-167 EEGVIIQPL
+167 ENDVIIQPL

-183 RSLKKG
+183 RTLKKG
-189 VAYSPPPETLDPREM
+189 VAYTAPPETLDPREM
-204 DRSMLDSLLDGSE
+204 DRAMLDNLLDGSN

-242 EIEESVAANTLDST
+242 GIEEDVAANSLDSA
-256 QRDSLEAAI
+256 QRDSLELAI
-265 GSMLDQLSDGS
+265 DSMLQRLSDGE
-276 DAKMWMADSEAMDA
+276 DAKIWLTDSEAMDA

-309 IAPIDLSYTESSM
+309 IAPIDLAYTESST
-322 MVEVASL
+322 MVGVASL
-329 SLAYDAV
+329 SVAYDAV

-351 MLVESGEDD
+351 LLVDSGED
-360 GVIQAKLGRRA
+360 GGAIQAKLGRRA
-371 AQQRAAIERFHERA
+371 AQQKAAIARFHERA
-385 AITQELGKA
+385 AITQELGKS

-405 LSQFNEAVDSDG
+405 LLQFNEAVVSDG
-417 WEGVMDKIYDVPWI
+417 WGGVMDKIHDVPWI
-431 DSANPAKQTIVA
+431 DSADPAKQTIVA

-474 ARSQKNKAKG
+474 ARSQKNKAEG
-484 ALTALESTEKDQQR
+484 AKTALASTEKIQDR
-498 VEKQAAK
+498 AEKQAAK
-505 DAAAGRLRAKNRS
+505 DAAAGRLRAKKRS

-528 ALLSGGHLLIGG
+528 AILSGGHFLIGG

-578 LAPNQSPSEAIPEG
+578 LALNQNPSEVIPEG

-597 IVQNLAD
+597 IVQNLGED
-604 DLEDARQLPE
+604 MEDARQLPE
-614 SLHSEAAQVAVCWSR
+614 SVHSEAAQVAVCWSR
-629 AWGSGGAAAVAFHVR
+629 AWGSGGAAAIAFHAR

-671 HRDLS
+671 HRDLP
-676 LELAVGMA
+676 LEMAIGMA
-684 VVNGVPMPVS
+684 VVNGVPIPVS
-694 GTPSTISEYCSR
+694 GTPSTISQYCQR
-706 WARITPGSEKKESVA
+706 WTKIIPGREKKESIA

-734 LLSCLPP
+734 LLSCLPS
-741 GNCLVED
+741 GNCSLED
-748 HGLIQP
+748 HGLIQS

>member
-1 MRTRPMS
+1 
-8 SLKSRNSTLRSAIRP
+8 
-23 ILSSDSLMKG
+23 
-33 GRAGG
+33 
-38 LSSMREQSSSFDVA
+38 MREQSSSFDVA

-66 RKAYQPHYEQVVL
+66 RKAYQPHYEQVVV
-79 RLNRKGVP
+79 RLNRKGLP
-87 STDMVIVRGQ
+87 STDLVIVRGR

-129 GVEQLGFDRVIRLTF
+129 SVEQYGFDRVIELTF
-144 EHGGGRLSLI
+144 EHGGGRLRLI

-167 EEGVIIQPL
+167 DNGVIIQPL

-183 RSLKKG
+183 RSLKRG
-189 VAYSPPPETLDPREM
+189 VAYSPPPETVDPRNM
-204 DRSMLDSLLDGSE
+204 DRSALDSLLDGSQ

-224 AARANLGR
+224 AARANFGR

-242 EIEESVAANTLDST
+242 GLEEKVDANSLDSG
-256 QRDSLEAAI
+256 QRDALEGAI
-265 GSMLDQLSDGS
+265 QSMLVELSEGDGAMMWMVDS
-276 DAKMWMADSEAMDA
+276 DAKQAWEAT
-290 WKAADNEAA
+290 DNEAD

-309 IAPIDLSYTESSM
+309 IAPIDLSYTDESM
-322 MVEVASL
+322 VVEVASL

-344 FIRREEE
+344 FIRREEDR
-351 MLVESGEDD
+351 LVESGEDE
-360 GVIQAKLGRRA
+360 GEKQAKLDRRA
-371 AQQRAAIERFHERA
+371 AQQSAAIDRFHERA

-405 LSQFNEAVDSDG
+405 LAQFNDAVASDG
-417 WEGVMDKIYDVPWI
+417 WQGVADKIYDVAWI
-431 DSANPAKQTIVA
+431 DSADPAKQTIVA
-443 YLPDEDGEPGASIT
+443 YLPDEEGEPGASIT
-457 LEVSNT
+457 LEVSKT

-474 ARSQKNKAKG
+474 ASTQKSKAKG
-484 ALTALESTEKDQQR
+484 AKAALAGTKQAREKA
-498 VEKQAAK
+498 EKRAAK
-505 DAAAGRLRAKNRS
+505 DAAAGRLRSRQRS
-518 KRFWFERHRW
+518 KRFWFEKHRW
-528 ALLSGGHLLIGG
+528 AMLSGGHLLIGG

-554 TSNDLYFHADLHG
+554 SSNDLYFHADLHG

-578 LAPNQSPSEAIPEG
+578 LAPNQNPSEAIPDG

-597 IVQNLAD
+597 IVQNLAEGV
-604 DLEDARQLPE
+604 EDARELPE
-614 SLHSEAAQVAVCWSR
+614 SLHAEAAQVAVCWSR
-629 AWGSGGAAAVAFHVR
+629 AWGSGGAAATAFHAR

-653 SGESLARGSF
+653 TGESLGRGSF

-671 HRDLS
+671 HRDLP
-676 LELAVGMA
+676 LELAIGMA

-694 GTPSTISEYCSR
+694 GTPATISENFER
-706 WARITPGSEKKESVA
+706 WGKVIPGREKKENVA
-721 NRIAKATGLAQDD
+721 NRISKATGLEQDG

-741 GNCLVED
+741 GNCSFED

>member
-1 MRTRPMS
+1 
-8 SLKSRNSTLRSAIRP
+8 
-23 ILSSDSLMKG
+23 
-33 GRAGG
+33 
-38 LSSMREQSSSFDVA
+38 
-52 RIVRELSEMVGARA
+52 
-66 RKAYQPHYEQVVL
+66 
-79 RLNRKGVP
+79 
-87 STDMVIVRGQ
+87 
-97 RVYTSQRDRPM
+97 M
-108 PSKPSQFAMVLRKHL
+108 PSKPSQFAMVMRKHL
-123 NNSRLI
+123 NNSRLV
-129 GVEQLGFDRVIRLTF
+129 GVEQLGFDRVIRLIF
-144 EHGGGRLSLI
+144 EHGGGRLGLI
-154 IELFRDGNVLLLD
+154 IELFRDGNVVLLD
-167 EEGVIIQPL
+167 ENDVIIQPL

-183 RSLKKG
+183 RTLKKG
-189 VAYSPPPETLDPREM
+189 VAYTPPPETLDPREM
-204 DRSMLDSLLDGSE
+204 NRDVLDSLLDGSE
-217 HDLIRTL
+217 HNLIRTL

-242 EIEESVAANTLDST
+242 GIEEDVAANSLDST
-256 QRDSLEAAI
+256 QRDSLESAI
-265 GSMLDQLSDGS
+265 DSMLQQLSDGA
-276 DAKMWMADSEAMDA
+276 DAKMWLADSKAMDA
-290 WKAADNEAA
+290 WGAADNEAA

-309 IAPIDLSYTESSM
+309 IAPIDLAYTDSST

-329 SLAYDAV
+329 SVAYDAV

-351 MLVESGEDD
+351 MLVDSGEDD

-371 AQQRAAIERFHERA
+371 AQQRAAIDRFHERA
-385 AITQELGKA
+385 AITQELGRA

-405 LSQFNEAVDSDG
+405 LSQFNEAVASDG
-417 WEGVMDKIYDVPWI
+417 WEGVMDKIHDVPWI
-431 DSANPAKQTIVA
+431 DSADPARQTIVA
-443 YLPDEDGEPGASIT
+443 YLPDEDGDLGGSIT

-474 ARSQKNKAKG
+474 GRSQKNKAKG
-484 ALTALESTEKDQQR
+484 AEKALALTEKDQER
-498 VEKQAAK
+498 AEKQAAK
-505 DAAAGRLRAKNRS
+505 DAAAGRLRAKKRS

-528 ALLSGGHLLIGG
+528 AMLSDGHLLVGG
-540 KDAKGNDVVVRKHL
+540 RDAKGNDVVVRKHL

-578 LAPNQSPSEAIPEG
+578 LIPNQNPSEAIPEG

-597 IVQNLAD
+597 IVQNLGE

-629 AWGSGGAAAVAFHVR
+629 AWGSGGAAAIAFHAR

-671 HRDLS
+671 HRDLP
-676 LELAVGMA
+676 LEMAIGMA
-684 VVNGVPMPVS
+684 VVNGVPIPVS
-694 GTPSTISEYCSR
+694 GTPSTISEHCER
-706 WARITPGSEKKESVA
+706 WAKVTPGREKKESIA
-721 NRIAKATGLAQDD
+721 NRISKATGLAQDD

-741 GNCLVED
+741 GNCSLEDYGLV
-748 HGLIQP
+748 QS

>member
-1 MRTRPMS
+1 
-8 SLKSRNSTLRSAIRP
+8 
-23 ILSSDSLMKG
+23 
-33 GRAGG
+33 
-38 LSSMREQSSSFDVA
+38 MREQSSSFDVA
-52 RIVRELSEMVGARA
+52 RIVRELSELVGARA

-87 STDMVIVRGQ
+87 STDLVIVRGR

-123 NNSRLI
+123 NNSRLVA
-129 GVEQLGFDRVIRLTF
+129 VEQFGFDRVIQLTF
-144 EHGGGRLSLI
+144 EHGGGRLRLV

-167 EEGVIIQPL
+167 DSGVIIQPL

-189 VAYSPPPETLDPREM
+189 VAYAPPPETVDPREM
-204 DRSMLDSLLDGSE
+204 DRSALDALLDGSD

-224 AARANLGR
+224 AARANFGR

-242 EIEESVAANTLDST
+242 GLEEKIDAASLDSD
-256 QRDSLEAAI
+256 QRDSLEGAI
-265 GSMLDQLSDGS
+265 QSMLTELSEGDG
-276 DAKMWMADSEAMDA
+276 AMMWMVDSDSMQA
-290 WKAADNEAA
+290 WQAADNEAA

-309 IAPIDLSYTESSM
+309 IAPFDLAYTDSGM

-329 SLAYDAV
+329 SMAYDAV

-351 MLVESGEDD
+351 LLVESGEDE
-360 GVIQAKLGRRA
+360 GVKQAKLDRRA
-371 AQQRAAIERFHERA
+371 AQQRSAIDRFHERA

-405 LSQFNEAVDSDG
+405 LAQFNEAVASDG
-417 WEGVMDKIYDVPWI
+417 WEGVMDRIHDVPWI
-431 DSANPAKQTIVA
+431 DNADPARQTIVA

-457 LEVSNT
+457 LEVSKT

-474 ARSQKNKAKG
+474 GRSQKSKAKG
-484 ALTALESTEKDQQR
+484 AQAALAGTEEAR
-498 VEKQAAK
+498 EKAEKRAAK
-505 DAAAGRLRAKNRS
+505 DAAAGRLRARQRS
-518 KRFWFERHRW
+518 KRFWFEKHRW
-528 ALLSGGHLLIGG
+528 AMLSGGHLLIGG
-540 KDAKGNDVVVRKHL
+540 RDAKGNDVVVRKHL
-554 TSNDLYFHADLHG
+554 SSHDLYFHADLHG

-578 LAPNQSPSEAIPEG
+578 LAPNQNPSEAIPEG

-604 DLEDARQLPE
+604 GTEDARELSE

-629 AWGSGGAAAVAFHVR
+629 AWGSGGAAAVAFHAR

-653 SGESLARGSF
+653 SGESLGRGSF

-671 HRDLS
+671 HRDLP

-694 GTPSTISEYCSR
+694 GTPSTISEHCQR
-706 WARITPGSEKKESVA
+706 WVKVTPGREKKEAVA
-721 NRIAKATGLAQDD
+721 NRISKATGLVQDD

-741 GNCLVED
+741 GNCSVED

>member
-1 MRTRPMS
+1 
-8 SLKSRNSTLRSAIRP
+8 
-23 ILSSDSLMKG
+23 
-33 GRAGG
+33 
-38 LSSMREQSSSFDVA
+38 MREQSSSFDVA
-52 RIVRELSEMVGARA
+52 RIVRELSELVGARA

-87 STDMVIVRGQ
+87 STDLVIVRGR

-129 GVEQLGFDRVIRLTF
+129 AVEQFGFDRVIQLTF
-144 EHGGGRLSLI
+144 EHGGGRLRLV

-167 EEGVIIQPL
+167 DNGVIIQPL

-189 VAYSPPPETLDPREM
+189 VAYAPPPETVDPREM
-204 DRSMLDSLLDGSE
+204 DRSALDALLDGSN

-224 AARANLGR
+224 AARANFGR

-242 EIEESVAANTLDST
+242 GLEEKIDADSLDSD
-256 QRDSLEAAI
+256 QRDSLEGAI
-265 GSMLDQLSDGS
+265 QSMLTELSEGDG
-276 DAKMWMADSEAMDA
+276 AMMWMVDSDSMQA
-290 WKAADNEAA
+290 WQAADNEAA

-309 IAPIDLSYTESSM
+309 IAPFDLAYTDSGM

-329 SLAYDAV
+329 SMAYDAV

-351 MLVESGEDD
+351 LLVESGEDE
-360 GVIQAKLGRRA
+360 GVKQAKLDRRA
-371 AQQRAAIERFHERA
+371 AQQRSAIDRFHERA

-405 LSQFNEAVDSDG
+405 LAQFNEAVASDG
-417 WEGVMDKIYDVPWI
+417 WEGVMDRIHDVPWI
-431 DSANPAKQTIVA
+431 DNADPARQTIVA

-457 LEVSNT
+457 LEVSKT

-474 ARSQKNKAKG
+474 GRSQKSKAKG
-484 ALTALESTEKDQQR
+484 AQAALAGTEEAR
-498 VEKQAAK
+498 EKAEKRAAK
-505 DAAAGRLRAKNRS
+505 DAAAGRLRARQRS
-518 KRFWFERHRW
+518 KRFWFEKHRW
-528 ALLSGGHLLIGG
+528 AMLSGGHLLIGG
-540 KDAKGNDVVVRKHL
+540 RDAKGNDVVVRKHL
-554 TSNDLYFHADLHG
+554 SSHDLYFHADLHG

-578 LAPNQSPSEAIPEG
+578 LAPNQNPSEAIPEG

-604 DLEDARQLPE
+604 GTEDARELSE

-629 AWGSGGAAAVAFHVR
+629 AWGSGGAAAVAFHAR

-653 SGESLARGSF
+653 SGESLGRGSF

-671 HRDLS
+671 HRDLP

-694 GTPSTISEYCSR
+694 GTPSTISEHCQR
-706 WARITPGSEKKESVA
+706 WVKVTPGREKKEAVA
-721 NRIAKATGLAQDD
+721 NRISKATGLVQDD

-741 GNCLVED
+741 GNCSVED

>member
-1 MRTRPMS
+1 
-8 SLKSRNSTLRSAIRP
+8 
-23 ILSSDSLMKG
+23 MKG

-38 LSSMREQSSSFDVA
+38 LSSMRESSSSFDVA

-87 STDMVIVRGQ
+87 STDLVIVRGQ

-129 GVEQLGFDRVIRLTF
+129 DVEQLGFDRVIRLTF
-144 EHGGGRLSLI
+144 EHGGGRLALI

-167 EEGVIIQPL
+167 GNDVIIQPL

-183 RSLKKG
+183 RTLKKG
-189 VAYSPPPETLDPREM
+189 VAYTAPPETLDPREM
-204 DRSMLDSLLDGSE
+204 DRAMLDNLLDGSN

-242 EIEESVAANTLDST
+242 GIEEDVAANSLDSA
-256 QRDSLEAAI
+256 QRDSLELAI
-265 GSMLDQLSDGS
+265 DSMLKGLSDGE
-276 DAKMWMADSEAMDA
+276 DAKIWLADSEAMDA
-290 WKAADNEAA
+290 WKAADNETA
-299 RDAASSGITE
+299 RDVASSGITE
-309 IAPIDLSYTESSM
+309 IAPIDLAYTESST
-322 MVEVASL
+322 MVGVASL
-329 SLAYDAV
+329 SVAYDAV

-351 MLVESGEDD
+351 LLVDSGED
-360 GVIQAKLGRRA
+360 GGAIQAKLGRRA
-371 AQQRAAIERFHERA
+371 AQQKAAIARFHERA
-385 AITQELGKA
+385 AITQELGKS

-405 LSQFNEAVDSDG
+405 LLQFNEAVVSDG
-417 WEGVMDKIYDVPWI
+417 WGGVMDKIHDVPWI
-431 DSANPAKQTIVA
+431 DSADPAKQTIVA

-474 ARSQKNKAKG
+474 ARSQKNKAEG
-484 ALTALESTEKDQQR
+484 AKTALASTEKIQDR
-498 VEKQAAK
+498 AEKQAAK
-505 DAAAGRLRAKNRS
+505 DAAAGRLRAKKRS

-528 ALLSGGHLLIGG
+528 AILSGGHLLIGG
-540 KDAKGNDVVVRKHL
+540 RDAKGNDVVVRKHL

-578 LAPNQSPSEAIPEG
+578 LALNQNPSEVIPEG

-597 IVQNLAD
+597 IVQNLGED
-604 DLEDARQLPE
+604 MEDARQLPE
-614 SLHSEAAQVAVCWSR
+614 SVHSEAAQVAVCWSR
-629 AWGSGGAAAVAFHVR
+629 AWGSGGAAAIAFHAR

-671 HRDLS
+671 HRDLP
-676 LELAVGMA
+676 LEMAIGMA
-684 VVNGVPMPVS
+684 VVNGVPIPVS
-694 GTPSTISEYCSR
+694 GTPSTISQYCQR
-706 WARITPGSEKKESVA
+706 WTKIIPGREKKESIA

-734 LLSCLPP
+734 LLSCLPS
-741 GNCLVED
+741 GNCSLED
-748 HGLIQP
+748 DGLIQS

>member
-1 MRTRPMS
+1 
-8 SLKSRNSTLRSAIRP
+8 
-23 ILSSDSLMKG
+23 
-33 GRAGG
+33 
-38 LSSMREQSSSFDVA
+38 MREQSSSFDVA
-52 RIVRELSEMVGARA
+52 RIVRELSELVGARV

-87 STDMVIVRGQ
+87 STDLVIVRGR

-123 NNSRLI
+123 NNSRLVA
-129 GVEQLGFDRVIRLTF
+129 VEQFGFDRVIQLTF
-144 EHGGGRLSLI
+144 EHGGGRLRLV

-167 EEGVIIQPL
+167 DSGVIIQPL

-189 VAYSPPPETLDPREM
+189 VAYTPPPETIDPREM
-204 DRSMLDSLLDGSE
+204 DRSALDALLDDSE

-224 AARANLGR
+224 AARANFGR

-242 EIEESVAANTLDST
+242 GLEEKVDSNSLDSD
-256 QRDSLEAAI
+256 QRDSLEGAI
-265 GSMLDQLSDGS
+265 QSMLAELSEGDG
-276 DAKMWMADSEAMDA
+276 AMMWMVDSDSMQV
-290 WKAADNEAA
+290 WQAADNEAA

-309 IAPIDLSYTESSM
+309 IAPFDLAYTDSGM

-329 SLAYDAV
+329 SMAYDAV

-351 MLVESGEDD
+351 LLVDSGEDE
-360 GVIQAKLGRRA
+360 GAKQAKLDRRA
-371 AQQRAAIERFHERA
+371 AQQRAAIDRFHERA

-405 LSQFNEAVDSDG
+405 LAQFNEAVASDG
-417 WEGVMDKIYDVPWI
+417 WEGVMDRIHDVPWI
-431 DSANPAKQTIVA
+431 DNADPARQTIVA
-443 YLPDEDGEPGASIT
+443 YLPDEDGDPGASIT
-457 LEVSNT
+457 LEVSKT

-474 ARSQKNKAKG
+474 GQSQKSKAKG
-484 ALTALESTEKDQQR
+484 AQAALASTEEAR
-498 VEKQAAK
+498 EKAEKRAAK
-505 DAAAGRLRAKNRS
+505 DAAAGRLRARQRS
-518 KRFWFERHRW
+518 KRFWFEKHRW
-528 ALLSGGHLLIGG
+528 AMLSGGHLLIGG
-540 KDAKGNDVVVRKHL
+540 RDAKGNDVVVRKHL
-554 TSNDLYFHADLHG
+554 SSNDLYFHTDLHG

-578 LAPNQSPSEAIPEG
+578 LAPNQNPSEAIPEG

-604 DLEDARQLPE
+604 GTEDARELSE

-629 AWGSGGAAAVAFHVR
+629 AWGSGGAAAVAFHAR

-653 SGESLARGSF
+653 SGESLGRGSF

-694 GTPSTISEYCSR
+694 GTPSTISEHCQR
-706 WARITPGSEKKESVA
+706 WVKVTPGREKKEAVA
-721 NRIAKATGLAQDD
+721 NRISKATGLAQDD

-741 GNCLVED
+741 GNCSVED

>member
-1 MRTRPMS
+1 
-8 SLKSRNSTLRSAIRP
+8 
-23 ILSSDSLMKG
+23 MKG
-33 GRAGG
+33 ERAGG
-38 LSSMREQSSSFDVA
+38 LSSMRESSSSFDVA

-87 STDMVIVRGQ
+87 STDLVIVRGQ

-129 GVEQLGFDRVIRLTF
+129 DVEQLGFDRVIRLTF
-144 EHGGGRLSLI
+144 EHGGGRLALI

-167 EEGVIIQPL
+167 ENDVIIQPL

-183 RSLKKG
+183 RTLKKG
-189 VAYSPPPETLDPREM
+189 VAYTAPPETLDPREM
-204 DRSMLDSLLDGSE
+204 DRAMLDNLLDGSN

-242 EIEESVAANTLDST
+242 GIEEDVAANSLDSA
-256 QRDSLEAAI
+256 QRDSLELAI
-265 GSMLDQLSDGS
+265 DSMLQRLSDGE
-276 DAKMWMADSEAMDA
+276 DAKIWLTDSEAMDA

-309 IAPIDLSYTESSM
+309 IAPIDLAYTESST
-322 MVEVASL
+322 MVGVASL
-329 SLAYDAV
+329 SVAYDAV

-351 MLVESGEDD
+351 LLVDSGED
-360 GVIQAKLGRRA
+360 GGAIQAKLGRRA
-371 AQQRAAIERFHERA
+371 AQQKAAIARFHERA
-385 AITQELGKA
+385 AITQELGKS

-405 LSQFNEAVDSDG
+405 LLQFNEAVVSDG
-417 WEGVMDKIYDVPWI
+417 WGGVMDKIHDVPWI
-431 DSANPAKQTIVA
+431 DSADPAKQTIVA

-474 ARSQKNKAKG
+474 ARSQKNKAEG
-484 ALTALESTEKDQQR
+484 AKTALASTEKIQDR
-498 VEKQAAK
+498 AEKQAAK
-505 DAAAGRLRAKNRS
+505 DAAAGRLRAKKRS

-528 ALLSGGHLLIGG
+528 AILSGGHFLIGG

-578 LAPNQSPSEAIPEG
+578 LALNQNPSEVIPEG

-597 IVQNLAD
+597 IVQNLGED
-604 DLEDARQLPE
+604 MEDARQLPE
-614 SLHSEAAQVAVCWSR
+614 SVHSEAAQVAVCWSR
-629 AWGSGGAAAVAFHVR
+629 AWGSGGAAAIAFHAR

-671 HRDLS
+671 HRDLP
-676 LELAVGMA
+676 LEMAIGMA
-684 VVNGVPMPVS
+684 VVNGVPIPVS
-694 GTPSTISEYCSR
+694 GTPSTISQYCQR
-706 WARITPGSEKKESVA
+706 WTKIIPGREKKESIA

-734 LLSCLPP
+734 LLSCLPS
-741 GNCLVED
+741 GNCSLED
-748 HGLIQP
+748 HGLIQS

>member
-1 MRTRPMS
+1 
-8 SLKSRNSTLRSAIRP
+8 
-23 ILSSDSLMKG
+23 
-33 GRAGG
+33 
-38 LSSMREQSSSFDVA
+38 MREQSSSFDVA
-52 RIVRELSEMVGARA
+52 RIVRELSELVGARA

-87 STDMVIVRGQ
+87 STDLVIVRGR

-123 NNSRLI
+123 NNSRLVA
-129 GVEQLGFDRVIRLTF
+129 VEQFGFDRVIQLTF
-144 EHGGGRLSLI
+144 EHGGGRLRLV

-167 EEGVIIQPL
+167 DSGVIIQPL

-189 VAYSPPPETLDPREM
+189 VAYAPPPETVDPREM
-204 DRSMLDSLLDGSE
+204 DRSALDALLDGSD

-224 AARANLGR
+224 AARANFGR

-242 EIEESVAANTLDST
+242 GLEEKIDADSLDSD
-256 QRDSLEAAI
+256 QRDSLEGAI
-265 GSMLDQLSDGS
+265 QSMLTELSEGDG
-276 DAKMWMADSEAMDA
+276 AMMWMVDSDSMQA
-290 WKAADNEAA
+290 WQAADNEAA

-309 IAPIDLSYTESSM
+309 IAPFDLAYTDSGM

-329 SLAYDAV
+329 SMAYDAV

-351 MLVESGEDD
+351 LLVESGEDE
-360 GVIQAKLGRRA
+360 GVKQAKLDRRA
-371 AQQRAAIERFHERA
+371 AQQRSAIDRFHERA

-405 LSQFNEAVDSDG
+405 LAQFNEAVASDG
-417 WEGVMDKIYDVPWI
+417 WEGVMDRIHDVPWI
-431 DSANPAKQTIVA
+431 DNADPARQTIVA

-457 LEVSNT
+457 LEVSKT

-474 ARSQKNKAKG
+474 GRSQKSKAKG
-484 ALTALESTEKDQQR
+484 AQAALAGTEEAR
-498 VEKQAAK
+498 EKAEKRAAK
-505 DAAAGRLRAKNRS
+505 DAAAGRLRARQRS
-518 KRFWFERHRW
+518 KRFWFEKHRW
-528 ALLSGGHLLIGG
+528 AMLSGGHLLIGG
-540 KDAKGNDVVVRKHL
+540 RDAKGNDVVVRKHL
-554 TSNDLYFHADLHG
+554 SSHDLYFHADLHG

-578 LAPNQSPSEAIPEG
+578 LAPNQNPSEAIPEG
-592 VASLQ
+592 VASMQ

-604 DLEDARQLPE
+604 GTEDARELSE

-629 AWGSGGAAAVAFHVR
+629 AWGSGGAAAVAFHAR

-653 SGESLARGSF
+653 SGESLGRGSF

-671 HRDLS
+671 HRDLP

-694 GTPSTISEYCSR
+694 GTPSTISEHCQR
-706 WARITPGSEKKESVA
+706 WVKVTPGREKKEAVA
-721 NRIAKATGLAQDD
+721 NRISKATGLVQDD

-741 GNCLVED
+741 GNCSVED

>member
-1 MRTRPMS
+1 
-8 SLKSRNSTLRSAIRP
+8 
-23 ILSSDSLMKG
+23 
-33 GRAGG
+33 
-38 LSSMREQSSSFDVA
+38 MREQSSSFDVA
-52 RIVRELSEMVGARA
+52 RIVRELSELVGARA

-87 STDMVIVRGQ
+87 STDLVIVRGR

-123 NNSRLI
+123 NNSRLVA
-129 GVEQLGFDRVIRLTF
+129 VEQFGFDRVIQLTF
-144 EHGGGRLSLI
+144 EHGGGRLRLV

-167 EEGVIIQPL
+167 DSGVIIQPL

-189 VAYSPPPETLDPREM
+189 VAYTPPPETIDPREM
-204 DRSMLDSLLDGSE
+204 DRSALDALLDGSE

-224 AARANLGR
+224 AARANFGR

-242 EIEESVAANTLDST
+242 GLEEKIDADSLDSD
-256 QRDSLEAAI
+256 QRDSLEGAI
-265 GSMLDQLSDGS
+265 QSMLTELSEGDG
-276 DAKMWMADSEAMDA
+276 AMMWMVDSDSMQA
-290 WKAADNEAA
+290 WQAADNEAA

-309 IAPIDLSYTESSM
+309 IAPFDLAYTDSGM

-329 SLAYDAV
+329 SMAYDAV

-351 MLVESGEDD
+351 LLVESGEDE
-360 GVIQAKLGRRA
+360 GVKQAKLDRRA
-371 AQQRAAIERFHERA
+371 AQQRSAIDRFHERA

-405 LSQFNEAVDSDG
+405 LAQFNEAVASDG
-417 WEGVMDKIYDVPWI
+417 WEGVMDRIHDVPWI
-431 DSANPAKQTIVA
+431 DNADPARQTIVA

-457 LEVSNT
+457 LEVSKT

-474 ARSQKNKAKG
+474 GRSQKSKAKG
-484 ALTALESTEKDQQR
+484 AQAALAGTEEAR
-498 VEKQAAK
+498 EKAEKRAAK
-505 DAAAGRLRAKNRS
+505 DAAAGRLRARQRS
-518 KRFWFERHRW
+518 KRFWFEKHRW
-528 ALLSGGHLLIGG
+528 AMLSGGHLLIGG
-540 KDAKGNDVVVRKHL
+540 RDAKGNDVVVRKHL
-554 TSNDLYFHADLHG
+554 SSHDLYFHADLHG

-578 LAPNQSPSEAIPEG
+578 LAPNQNPSEAIPEG

-604 DLEDARQLPE
+604 GTEDARELSE

-629 AWGSGGAAAVAFHVR
+629 AWGSGGAAAVAFHAR

-653 SGESLARGSF
+653 SGESLGRGSF

-671 HRDLS
+671 HRDLP

-694 GTPSTISEYCSR
+694 GTPSTISEHCQR
-706 WARITPGSEKKESVA
+706 WVKVTPGREKKEAVA
-721 NRIAKATGLAQDD
+721 NRISKATGLVQDD

-741 GNCLVED
+741 GNCSVED